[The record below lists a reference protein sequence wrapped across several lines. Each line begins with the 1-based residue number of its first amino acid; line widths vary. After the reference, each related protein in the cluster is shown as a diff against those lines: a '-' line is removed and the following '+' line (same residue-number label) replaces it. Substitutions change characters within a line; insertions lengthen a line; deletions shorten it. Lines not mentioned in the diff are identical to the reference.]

1 MRANNVLKTLL
12 ALAMAVLML
21 FSFTACFDDS
31 GDNKEIVGSNGDASN
46 QGSDNGGSESEQNA
60 TIQETVCF
68 EYDGFK
74 VTAKEIINDS
84 IWGAGIKLYIENN
97 GNKDYSLSTNAVIVN
112 NCMVSS
118 FSGSTVAAGKKANET
133 LYLSSSDLEAAGIT
147 NIGQIEIYF
156 YLYDPN
162 SYDTI
167 YTADCVTLKT
177 SAYSSMDTTPDESG
191 HVLYNQGGIKII
203 GKYVDESTF
212 WGSSV
217 LLYVQNSTGR
227 NIGISSE
234 DMSINGF
241 MVSGYYYADIY
252 AGKYSLDEIT
262 IMSSDLT
269 ENGITSID
277 EIELKFH
284 IYDSDSYETIADTD
298 PIKFKAK

>member
-1 MRANNVLKTLL
+1 MKSLKAFL
-12 ALAMAVLML
+12 ALAMAILML
-21 FSFTACFDDS
+21 FSFTACLDDS
-31 GDNKEIVGSNGDASN
+31 GDNKEIVGNNSDTTNQDSN
-46 QGSDNGGSESEQNA
+46 NGGTENKQSV

-74 VTAKEIINDS
+74 VTAKEIVDDS
-84 IWGAGIKLYIENN
+84 FWGSGIKLYIENN

-118 FSGSTVAAGKKANET
+118 FTGTTVAAGKKANEI

-147 NIGQIEIYF
+147 NIGQVEIYF

-162 SYDTI
+162 SYDTV
-167 YTADCVTLKT
+167 YTADGVTIKT

-191 HVLYNQGGIKII
+191 HVLYNQNGIKII

-212 WGSSV
+212 WGSAV
-217 LLYVQNSTGR
+217 LLYVRNTSGR
-227 NIGISSE
+227 NIGISCE

-252 AGKYSLDEIT
+252 SGKYSLDEIT
-262 IMSSDLT
+262 ILSSDLSD
-269 ENGITSID
+269 NGITSID

-284 IYDSDSYETIADTD
+284 IYDSDTYDTIADTN
-298 PIKFKAK
+298 PIKFSAK